1 VNASL
6 SCLFVEAPM
15 GSRRLPAIGFGF
27 AIGLLL
33 VLGVL
38 RPSSAQDLVTPAH
51 LSSAEGSVTLERE
64 SQSESP
70 APGLVLLAGDRIR
83 TGAGRAEILFPD
95 GSALAVDEQTSVDIL
110 DTSLLRLVEGRV
122 LLTVAGAG
130 DPRSA
135 ARFQIDTRASS
146 VRTQGP
152 GEYSVMV
159 SAYSSGAETELAV
172 VRGSAELATDRDSV
186 RLRSG
191 ESATTREGFPPS
203 LPVPFN
209 SARAD
214 DFVRWA
220 DAKRAERMGHSAST
234 QYLPQDLRMYG
245 GTLDRHGAWQYE
257 AAYGYVWYPSVAAA
271 WRPYYKGY
279 WSALPKYGWT
289 WIGLDVWAW
298 PTHYYGRW
306 GHAGSRWFWV
316 PDRRWAPAWVSWASA
331 PGYIGWCPLGFDN
344 RPVFSLAV
352 NVGSP
357 WTGWVAMPRTR
368 FGVHG
373 SYVHRDA
380 VPAPHRFFGNDTPF
394 IQQAGAPVAV
404 PRGRSA
410 AFEGAAGDTDGIRTR
425 RPGTQNVTG
434 YSSTGRA
441 VRNPGAL
448 TPPEAGP
455 TVPPRRELTVPPRR
469 EMTVPPR
476 QEPSVPPRREMTV
489 PQRQPTAVKRQAP
502 DRDPSTAPVDPRPE
516 YRRGARGSSDDRPPT
531 DVGRRPP
538 PEVSPGLRPM
548 PTEPQERTRTG
559 SVRAW
564 GDRSAPDSARGTRT
578 AVPRSAP
585 QRSPSEAGSAPPQQT
600 PSARGGSAGSGGR
613 QAPTATGSTGR
624 AVRR

>member
-1 VNASL
+1 MAWPAAFSGRSPQWSIIEGASL
-6 SCLFVEAPM
+6 SCLLVEAPM
-15 GSRRLPAIGFGF
+15 GSRRLPAIGL

-33 VLGVL
+33 VLSVH
-38 RPSSAQDLVTPAH
+38 RPSSAQDLVTPPH
-51 LSSAEGSVTLERE
+51 LAAAEGSVTLERE
-64 SQSESP
+64 SQSES
-70 APGLVLLAGDRIR
+70 AASGLVLLAGDRIR

-95 GSALAVDEQTSVDIL
+95 GSALAIDEQTSVDLL
-110 DTSLLRLVEGRV
+110 DRNLLRLIEGRV

-135 ARFQIDTRASS
+135 ALFQIDTRTSS

-159 SAYSSGAETELAV
+159 SQYSSGADTELAV
-172 VRGSAELATDRDSV
+172 VRGSAELATERDSV

-191 ESATTREGFPPS
+191 ESTTAREGFPPS
-203 LPVPFN
+203 VPVRFN

-214 DFVRWA
+214 DFIRWA
-220 DAKRAERMGHSAST
+220 DAKRSERMGYSAST

-245 GTLDRHGAWQYE
+245 GTLDRYGAWQYE
-257 AAYGYVWYPSVAAA
+257 SAYGYVWYPSVATA

-279 WSALPKYGWT
+279 WSSLPKYGWT

-331 PGYIGWCPLGFDN
+331 PGYVGWCPLGFDN

-357 WTGWVAMPRTR
+357 WTGWVAMPRSR

-380 VPAPHRFFGNDTPF
+380 VPAPHRFFGYDTPF
-394 IQQAGAPVAV
+394 IQQASAPVAV
-404 PRGRSA
+404 PRGRS
-410 AFEGAAGDTDGIRTR
+410 G
-425 RPGTQNVTG
+425 PVTQNVTG

-448 TPPEAGP
+448 APPESGP

-489 PQRQPTAVKRQAP
+489 PQRQPTAVIRQAP
-502 DRDPSTAPVDPRPE
+502 DRDPSSPPIDPRPE
-516 YRRGARGSSDDRPPT
+516 YRRGSRGGSDDRPPAG
-531 DVGRRPP
+531 VVRRPP
-538 PEVSPGLRPM
+538 PDVSPGLRPM
-548 PTEPQERTRTG
+548 PTEPTERTRTG
-559 SVRAW
+559 SVRA
-564 GDRSAPDSARGTRT
+564 GGNRSAPDNGGGNRT
-578 AVPRSAP
+578 AVPRGAP
-585 QRSPSEAGSAPPQQT
+585 QRAPSEAGSAPPQQAS
-600 PSARGGSAGSGGR
+600 PARGGSERASGGR
-613 QAPTATGSTGR
+613 QAPAATGSTGR